1 MKDRIVYLG
10 AFNNNKQKELINK
23 AIEYLK
29 NNKGNEF
36 YYLLPNGELLK
47 KYRQDFIDKV
57 NSTFEINLF
66 TFDDIVNRILEND
79 LSQKIDNPTKNLIIR
94 ESLKSLQSQGKLRYY
109 KNFIQMEGFI
119 HSIND
124 IIGEIKRSLIYPEE
138 YLDICPNKPKYKEI
152 GYIYR
157 EYESISKEY
166 NLCDRKGNILNL

>member
-109 KNFIQMEGFI
+109 KNLFKWKDLFT
-119 HSIND
+119 
-124 IIGEIKRSLIYPEE
+124 Y
-138 YLDICPNKPKYKEI
+138 
-152 GYIYR
+152 
-157 EYESISKEY
+157 
-166 NLCDRKGNILNL
+166 